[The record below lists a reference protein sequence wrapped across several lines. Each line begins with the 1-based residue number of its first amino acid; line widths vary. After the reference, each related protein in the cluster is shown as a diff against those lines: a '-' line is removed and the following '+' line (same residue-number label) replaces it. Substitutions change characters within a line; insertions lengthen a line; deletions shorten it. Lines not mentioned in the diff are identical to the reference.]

1 MKLRTK
7 FALLFSAIISLVFAV
22 SILVVGNRLT
32 DYVMT
37 EKEAECSR
45 ATRQMISSASIIL
58 SDVEDALRDQ
68 YSDMELI
75 ETLTDESIAQ
85 ETRSRNLVSK
95 LRYICYNSS
104 YFDAVALMDN
114 DGQLYFGAKSLHE
127 SEVGFSN
134 IVNMRLDELRG
145 NYTVWFDDDGGN
157 VFVKKDLYS
166 VIPLYR
172 AGILIARLNT
182 SMVSSMLSLSQDED
196 TDGVTAVLYGSSLI
210 LQDKELGRENAAELY
225 QQYLADSD
233 SYNGFVMMNG
243 EKYWLSASGYQKT
256 WYALS
261 LLSADEML
269 RIPRF
274 LQNVNLITGL
284 ICVLVSVVLVY
295 ILCRSLTKGIQR
307 LNQGMNIV
315 GEGRFDIRVP
325 IGSRDEIGQL
335 TSKFNAFVE
344 RLGNTTR
351 AMVTQAT
358 AKRQMEFEMLELKY
372 RSLQAQIS
380 PHFICNI
387 LTSIKGLAALRH
399 IDSVGELSVLASRY
413 LRQNLNNADAQ
424 FVTLDAEIDNIR
436 KYLQLCSR
444 VYGGEAVLSVQMPPE
459 LADFPVPYLLLQPL
473 VENAVQH
480 GGFERLSDALI
491 TLTVKKEDRF
501 VFLELTDNG
510 AGIPEEVLDGIR
522 GATASMHSPDETL
535 PGFGIRSVLIRLRLL
550 YEEKQNFSITCD
562 GTGTRVV
569 IRLPLS
575 QSTAFPLIAAAN
587 G

>member
-22 SILVVGNRLT
+22 SILVVGDRLT
-32 DYVMT
+32 GYVMA
-37 EKEAECSR
+37 EKEAERSR
-45 ATRQMISSASIIL
+45 ATRQMISGASIIL

-104 YFDAVALMDN
+104 YFDAAVLVDN
-114 DGQLYFGAKSLHE
+114 DGQLYFGATSLHE
-127 SEVGFSN
+127 SEAGFSN
-134 IVNMRLDELRG
+134 IVTMRLNELRG
-145 NYTVWFDDDGGN
+145 NYTVWFDDDDGN
-157 VFVKKDLYS
+157 IYVKKDLYS

-172 AGILIARLNT
+172 AGILLARLNRG
-182 SMVSSMLSLSQDED
+182 MISSMLGLSRDED
-196 TDGVTAVLYGSSLI
+196 TDGVTAVLYGSSMV
-210 LQDKELGRENAAELY
+210 LQDKDLDRESAAGLY
-225 QQYLADSD
+225 RQYLADSD
-233 SYNGFVMMNG
+233 TYNGFVMMNG

-307 LNQGMNIV
+307 LNQGMNVV

-335 TSKFNAFVE
+335 TGKFNAFVE

-351 AMVTQAT
+351 AMVAQAT
-358 AKRQMEFEMLELKY
+358 AKKQMEFEMLELKY

-387 LTSIKGLAALRH
+387 LTSIKGLAALKR

-413 LRQNLNNADAQ
+413 LRQNLHNADAQ
-424 FVTLDAEIDNIR
+424 FVALDAEIDGIR

-444 VYGGEAVLSVQMPPE
+444 VYGGEATLSVQMPPG
-459 LADFPVPYLLLQPL
+459 LAGFPVPYLLLQPL

-480 GGFERLSDALI
+480 GGFERLSDARI
-491 TLTVKKEDRF
+491 TLTVRKEDRF
-501 VFLELTDNG
+501 VLLELTDNG
-510 AGIPEEVLDGIR
+510 SGIPEDVLDGIR
-522 GATASMHSPDETL
+522 EATASMRSPDETL

-550 YEEKQNFSITCD
+550 YDEKQSFSIACD
-562 GTGTRVV
+562 GTGTQVI

-575 QSTAFPLIAAAN
+575 QSASFPLVVTAN